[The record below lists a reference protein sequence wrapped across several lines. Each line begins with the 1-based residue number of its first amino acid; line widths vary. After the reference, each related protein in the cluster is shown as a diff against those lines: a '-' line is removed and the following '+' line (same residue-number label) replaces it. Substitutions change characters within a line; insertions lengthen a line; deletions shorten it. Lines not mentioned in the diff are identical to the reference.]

1 MRRLR
6 DYSLCL
12 CLLLLWPLAVNA
24 DDSWRQIQTE
34 ARGQTVWFNAWG
46 GDPAVNRYLA
56 WVSEEVK
63 RYYAIDLRIV
73 PVADAAD
80 AVKRIQTEA
89 QAGRRQG
96 GSVDLLWIN
105 GENFRTL
112 KQADLLLTGWAES
125 LPNWRYVDQQKPVRE
140 DFSVATEGAESP
152 WGSAQLTFIAR
163 RGQTPQPPT
172 SPQALLAFA
181 RAHPGSVTY
190 PRPPDFTG
198 TALLEQLLIALTDQ
212 PAALRQPPQP
222 ATFAAVTA
230 PLWRYLDALH
240 PALWRAGKDFP
251 ASPARMDAM
260 LNQGTLRLSLTFNP
274 LHARQKAASG
284 ELPTDSYSF
293 GFTAGTLG
301 NVHFV
306 TIPANARA
314 VAGAK
319 VVANFLLSPEAQLR
333 KADAAVWGDPSVL
346 DPQRL
351 PDGQRQALAAALPQD
366 LPPVLAEPH
375 AAWVDA
381 LEQEWLRRYGTLIL
395 LAWGAMAAIYL
406 PLFPAAGELVGAARS
421 PAHWRA
427 LFADP
432 QLGQA
437 LAATLVSTLLS
448 VGGALLIAL
457 TIVAALWPSARWRRL
472 ASRLPLLLA
481 VPHLALATAALL
493 LFAEGLA
500 LAAAAVS
507 DAAG

>member
-34 ARGQTVWFNAWG
+34 ARGQTVWFNARG

-89 QAGRRQG
+89 QAGRRRG

-112 KQADLLLTGWAES
+112 KQANLLLTGWAES
-125 LPNWRYVDQQKPVRE
+125 LPNWRYVDLQKPVRE

-222 ATFAAVTA
+222 ATFAAVWPRCGAISMRCTRPCGGRARISRRRRHGWIPCSTMAPSAYHSRLTRCTPGRKPPAANYRRTA
-230 PLWRYLDALH
+230 TASALPRGPSATSISLPSRLTPAPSLEPKWWSISCSRLKRSCARPMPPSGAIRAYWTRSVCLTASVRRWRQPCRRIYRRCLPSRTRH
-240 PALWRAGKDFP
+240 G
-251 ASPARMDAM
+251 
-260 LNQGTLRLSLTFNP
+260 LTRWSRNGC
-274 LHARQKAASG
+274 AATV
-284 ELPTDSYSF
+284 PTDP
-293 GFTAGTLG
+293 AGT
-301 NVHFV
+301 
-306 TIPANARA
+306 
-314 VAGAK
+314 
-319 VVANFLLSPEAQLR
+319 
-333 KADAAVWGDPSVL
+333 
-346 DPQRL
+346 
-351 PDGQRQALAAALPQD
+351 
-366 LPPVLAEPH
+366 
-375 AAWVDA
+375 
-381 LEQEWLRRYGTLIL
+381 GT
-395 LAWGAMAAIYL
+395 MAAIYL
-406 PLFPAAGELVGAARS
+406 PLLPAAGELVGAARS

-432 QLGQA
+432 QLGGRWPPR
-437 LAATLVSTLLS
+437 SS
-448 VGGALLIAL
+448 RRCC
-457 TIVAALWPSARWRRL
+457 PSAARC
-472 ASRLPLLLA
+472 
-481 VPHLALATAALL
+481 
-493 LFAEGLA
+493 
-500 LAAAAVS
+500 
-507 DAAG
+507 

>member
-34 ARGQTVWFNAWG
+34 AHGQTVWFNAWG

-112 KQADLLLTGWAES
+112 KQANLLLTGWAES
-125 LPNWRYVDQQKPVRE
+125 LPNWRYVDLQKPVRE

-260 LNQGTLRLSLTFNP
+260 LN
-274 LHARQKAASG
+274 
-284 ELPTDSYSF
+284 
-293 GFTAGTLG
+293 
-301 NVHFV
+301 
-306 TIPANARA
+306 RA
-314 VAGAK
+314 
-319 VVANFLLSPEAQLR
+319 
-333 KADAAVWGDPSVL
+333 
-346 DPQRL
+346 
-351 PDGQRQALAAALPQD
+351 
-366 LPPVLAEPH
+366 
-375 AAWVDA
+375 
-381 LEQEWLRRYGTLIL
+381 
-395 LAWGAMAAIYL
+395 
-406 PLFPAAGELVGAARS
+406 
-421 PAHWRA
+421 
-427 LFADP
+427 
-432 QLGQA
+432 
-437 LAATLVSTLLS
+437 
-448 VGGALLIAL
+448 
-457 TIVAALWPSARWRRL
+457 PSACR
-472 ASRLPLLLA
+472 
-481 VPHLALATAALL
+481 
-493 LFAEGLA
+493 
-500 LAAAAVS
+500 
-507 DAAG
+507 

>member
-6 DYSLCL
+6 DFSLCL
-12 CLLLLWPLAVNA
+12 YLLLLWPLVVNA
-24 DDSWRQIQTE
+24 DDSWRQTQTE

-46 GDPAVNRYLA
+46 GDPAVNRYLT

-63 RYYAIDLRIV
+63 RHYAIDLRIV
-73 PVADAAD
+73 PIADAAD

-89 QAGRRQG
+89 QAGRRRG

-105 GENFRTL
+105 GENFHTL
-112 KQADLLLTGWAES
+112 KQANLLLTGWAES
-125 LPNWRYVDQQKPVRE
+125 LPNWRYVDRQKPVQE

-163 RGQTPQPPT
+163 REQTPQPPT

-198 TALLEQLLIALTDQ
+198 TALLAQT
-212 PAALRQPPQP
+212 

-240 PALWRAGKDFP
+240 PTLWRAGKDFP

-284 ELPTDSYSF
+284 ELPADSYSF
-293 GFTAGTLG
+293 GFTGGTLG

-314 VAGAK
+314 VAAAK

-351 PDGQRQALAAALPQD
+351 PDKQRQALAATLPQD

-381 LEQEWLRRYGTLIL
+381 LEQEWLRRYGT
-395 LAWGAMAAIYL
+395 
-406 PLFPAAGELVGAARS
+406 
-421 PAHWRA
+421 H
-427 LFADP
+427 
-432 QLGQA
+432 
-437 LAATLVSTLLS
+437 
-448 VGGALLIAL
+448 
-457 TIVAALWPSARWRRL
+457 
-472 ASRLPLLLA
+472 
-481 VPHLALATAALL
+481 
-493 LFAEGLA
+493 
-500 LAAAAVS
+500 
-507 DAAG
+507 